1 MSAIGDSSVWRDQIV
16 ASYDL
21 VHAAVMAAW
30 PSCKASIDSTDV
42 VVQTKNASKRAKAA
56 RRRREDPITR
66 NLVRHLRLLP
76 TLRGRFHIVS
86 QYELITADLAQDP
99 DPVGYVDMGILFSIG
114 LEEICLFIECKRLNV
129 NGASLAAEY
138 VSKGMMRFVTG
149 KYSPDLPLAAMI
161 GYVMDGQVPKASDS
175 VLAQIRKYL
184 VDLCSAEPLISL
196 IAPGEFITQHTRT
209 SVDIELRHQLLS
221 AV

>member
-1 MSAIGDSSVWRDQIV
+1 M
-16 ASYDL
+16 
-21 VHAAVMAAW
+21 
-30 PSCKASIDSTDV
+30 
-42 VVQTKNASKRAKAA
+42 
-56 RRRREDPITR
+56 
-66 NLVRHLRLLP
+66 P

-86 QYELITADLAQDP
+86 QYELITADLAKDP

-129 NGASLAAEY
+129 NDASLAADY

-149 KYSPDLPLAAMI
+149 KYAPDLPLAAMI
-161 GYVMDGQVPKASDS
+161 GYVMDGEVSKASDS

-184 VDLCSAEPLISL
+184 ADLCSAESLISL
-196 IAPGEFITQHTRT
+196 TAPGEFITQHTRT

>member
-16 ASYDL
+16 TSYDL
-21 VHAAVMAAW
+21 VHAGVMSAW
-30 PSCKASIDSTDV
+30 PSCKASIDSTDAV
-42 VVQTKNASKRAKAA
+42 ARTRNAGKRAKAA

-66 NLVRHLRLLP
+66 NLVRHLRLMP

-86 QYELITADLAQDP
+86 QYELITADLAKDP

-129 NGASLAAEY
+129 NGASLAADY

-149 KYSPDLPLAAMI
+149 KYAPDLPLAAMI
-161 GYVMDGQVPKASDS
+161 GYVMDGEVSKASDS

-184 VDLCSAEPLISL
+184 ADLCSAESLISL
-196 IAPGEFITQHTRT
+196 AAPGEFITQHTRT